1 MENCIFCKI
10 IKGEVPSYK
19 VYEDDFV
26 YAFLD
31 INPSSPGHTLV
42 IPKKHSENIFDID
55 KDDLERV
62 IMVSKKISQKMK
74 DLGCDGINIYNN
86 NGKDSGQII
95 FHFHMH
101 IVPRN
106 MKSASFEDIMNRLKI
121 EE

>member
-1 MENCIFCKI
+1 MEDCIFCKI

-42 IPKKHSENIFDID
+42 IPKKHSENIFDIG

-74 DLGCDGINIYNN
+74 DLGFDGINIYNN
-86 NGKDSGQII
+86 NGKDSGQIV

-106 MKSASFEDIMNRLKI
+106 MKSASFENIMNRLKI

>member
-1 MENCIFCKI
+1 MDNCLFCKI

-19 VYEDDFV
+19 IYEDDFV

-31 INPSSPGHTLV
+31 INPEKPGHTLV
-42 IPKKHSENIFDID
+42 VPKKHSENIFNIE

-62 IMVSKKISQKMK
+62 IMASKKISQKMEQ
-74 DLGCDGINIYNN
+74 LGYGGVNIYNN
-86 NGKDSGQII
+86 NGEGSGQIV

-101 IVPRN
+101 IIPCKMPSN
-106 MKSASFEDIMNRLKI
+106 SFENIANRLKI